1 MRRAASVNSVSSLIK
16 PYISIQCSI
25 IISSPNAV
33 IEGRVIRTYE
43 RQYDPE
49 YSHTLLVKVTDVF
62 YDEIDEIKV
71 GDVVEIK
78 ICSLSKR
85 IKRKKIYH
93 LTGSRECGSN
103 ELEISSNGVFADV
116 PLGAGPCTPYIKA
129 GSCDDPR

>member
-1 MRRAASVNSVSSLIK
+1 MRRAASVNLVSSLIK
-16 PYISIQCSI
+16 PYISIQCCI
-25 IISSPNAV
+25 IIYSPNAV

-49 YSHTLLVKVTDVF
+49 YSHTLLVKVTAVF

-78 ICSLSKR
+78 ICSLPRRVKR
-85 IKRKKIYH
+85 NTIYR

-103 ELEISSNGVFADV
+103 ELEISSNGIFADIQ
-116 PLGAGPCTPYIKA
+116 LGVGPCVPYIKA
-129 GSCDDPR
+129 GNCDDPR